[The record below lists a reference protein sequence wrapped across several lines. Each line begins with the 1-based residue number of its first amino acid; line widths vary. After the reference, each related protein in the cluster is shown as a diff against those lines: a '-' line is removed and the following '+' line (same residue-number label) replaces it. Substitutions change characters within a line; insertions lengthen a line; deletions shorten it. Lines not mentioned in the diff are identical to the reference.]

1 MDKNRVKM
9 YTCGVTTYDDCH
21 IGHGRSLY
29 IFDVI
34 RRYLEHK
41 GFQVDFVR
49 NITDIDD
56 KIINRAREIGIGWKE
71 LSDRYIA
78 GYKNDLK
85 NLELMPAVFEP
96 RATENIQEMIES
108 VEKLIE
114 KGYAYQTE
122 TGVYFQVR
130 KMKGYGSLSGQKID
144 DMKDAVRINPDEK
157 KKDPLDFALWKK
169 SSDDE
174 PGWMSP
180 WGRGR
185 PGWHIECSVMSQKYL
200 KRDTLDI
207 HGGGRDLIFPHHE
220 NECAQS
226 IGLSGKKLANYWLH
240 HGLLTIEGRKMSKSL
255 GNFVT
260 LSEIFK
266 KYQAN
271 VLKIFYLQAHYS
283 SSIDFS
289 WEKMEEAKKAYGHI
303 AILKDKLDNYL
314 KDQGACAGK
323 KLKAEV
329 KLYLQEFNQAM
340 DDDFNT
346 SRGLAALFE
355 LISQA
360 NRKLAGDDK
369 NKKDFLLSCRQ
380 VLGTISAIFGFTFS
394 QNKISG
400 ITEKEINSLIAQRN
414 QCRKN
419 KQFQEADKIRGQLL
433 DKGIILEDSKEGTI
447 WRRK

>member
-29 IFDVI
+29 VFDVI
-34 RRYLEHK
+34 RRYLEYK

-85 NLELMPAVFEP
+85 NLELMPAAFEP

-130 KMKGYGSLSGQKID
+130 KIKGYGSLSGQKID

-157 KKDPLDFALWKK
+157 KKDSLDFALWKK

-240 HGLLTIEGRKMSKSL
+240 HGLLTIKGRKMSKSL

-283 SSIDFS
+283 SPIDFS

-314 KDQGACAGK
+314 KDQGVCAGK

-329 KLYLQEFNQAM
+329 KSYLQEFNQAM

-369 NKKDFLLSCRQ
+369 NKKDFLLSCQQ

-414 QCRKN
+414 KCRKN